1 MNRTEDTPPPPTRP
15 SGTGP
20 ASRSRTL
27 GAFGEAYAARH
38 LVDRGMVLLDRNWRC
53 ELGEIDLVLRDGD
66 TLVFCEV
73 KTRSSALYGTPLES
87 VTARKAARLR
97 RLAARW
103 LADHQV
109 RPRDVR
115 LDLVGVLVP
124 RTGSPSVEHAAG
136 VG

>member
-1 MNRTEDTPPPPTRP
+1 MTRTDDPHPSPAGPPAARRP
-15 SGTGP
+15 SRT
-20 ASRSRTL
+20 RSL

-66 TLVFCEV
+66 TVVFCEV
-73 KTRSSALYGTPLES
+73 KTRSSSLYGAPLES

-103 LADHQV
+103 LADHHV

-124 RTGSPSVEHAAG
+124 RNGAPSVEHAAG